1 MHRET
6 KHLSPRGER
15 VDRLAVKLM
24 WKSIN
29 CIPACM
35 LSIYYT
41 ANPSAVKSVP
51 LLPILA
57 GQKSLGETM
66 QYITAADLFW
76 SEGEKKCPQKS
87 IRWI

>member
-1 MHRET
+1 
-6 KHLSPRGER
+6 
-15 VDRLAVKLM
+15 
-24 WKSIN
+24 
-29 CIPACM
+29 M

-76 SEGEKKCPQKS
+76 SEGEKKMSPIINKMNLGAKNTK
-87 IRWI
+87 